1 MKTKN
6 QSFKSVKKKRRA
18 VTEKGK
24 IYKFNSKKLIVK
36 KKRSLNQEN
45 QIQVKNVDARVLPIK
60 P

>member
-1 MKTKN
+1 M
-6 QSFKSVKKKRRA
+6 
-18 VTEKGK
+18 TEKGK
-24 IYKFNSKKLIVK
+24 IYKLNSKKLIVK

>member
-24 IYKFNSKKLIVK
+24 IYKLNSKKLIVK
-36 KKRSLNQEN
+36 K
-45 QIQVKNVDARVLPIK
+45 NVA
-60 P
+60 